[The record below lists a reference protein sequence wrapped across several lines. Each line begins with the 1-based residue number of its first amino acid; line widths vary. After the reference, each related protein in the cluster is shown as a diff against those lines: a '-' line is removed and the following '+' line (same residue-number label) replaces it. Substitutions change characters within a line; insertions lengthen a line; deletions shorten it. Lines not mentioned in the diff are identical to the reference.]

1 MKEDAPRPQSI
12 FQAAGAASSGE
23 ETSKGSDG
31 DRGPPGKKKKEKKK
45 NRTREKHDDPRKE
58 EGGKSWT
65 APSTPSINGS
75 LSLARRYQVI
85 LPTQRTT

>member
-12 FQAAGAASSGE
+12 FQAVGAASSGE

-31 DRGPPGKKKKEKKK
+31 DRGLQGKKKKEKK

-58 EGGKSWT
+58 EGGKS
-65 APSTPSINGS
+65 
-75 LSLARRYQVI
+75 
-85 LPTQRTT
+85 